1 MKLAWFGIFLL
12 EAVSSSEESE
22 LYCEDYF
29 ENEAFP
35 PPGNLTAFS
44 EAAKRPV
51 NQSSENRYRWPWLVS
66 LGGRCVGSLIGPRFV
81 LTAAHCCH
89 NPVGH
94 EVYIGSQGPWSSDK
108 SLRVIDFRRHEKFN
122 IATHEYDIC
131 LLRLAQPVEISVSSY
146 PICLVHRKSTII
158 KENSLGASAGWG
170 DLSQFGTPSKKI
182 LDDPLR
188 IQPVETCKRAFH
200 FFDPEKTFC
209 TGSMMRSGKRPTC
222 VGSGGAPFVMWNK
235 NKPTIA
241 GLTSLGLGC
250 DMGRPLGLQ
259 TKIQPFVGWLVNK
272 AIDMGAQMTSGKMRS
287 MARKINLKSAS
298 NIEESPR
305 AQRRAL
311 KAQRRAIK
319 MVERRKE
326 VEKREMLA
334 DRFKE
339 RMLRRKKAFL
349 PKDIRRFVKLS
360 LQEKMSKKEYL
371 KPNQIDKMR
380 SIDAVSDEE
389 NICSPEGLSTLYSD
403 IKAIQCGHK
412 RGSLSCSFE
421 CLTAGYISTAK
432 LTCKD
437 NKWKETFTTDKK
449 TICGSPEV

>member
-1 MKLAWFGIFLL
+1 MKLACFWILLL
-12 EAVSSSEESE
+12 EAVLANEDSE

-29 ENEAFP
+29 ENEAYP
-35 PPGNLTAFS
+35 PPSNLTVFAQQLQDP
-44 EAAKRPV
+44 K
-51 NQSSENRYRWPWLVS
+51 SSENRYRWPWLVS
-66 LGGRCVGSLIGPRFV
+66 LGGRCVGSLLGPRFV

-94 EVYIGSQGPWSSDK
+94 E
-108 SLRVIDFRRHEKFN
+108 
-122 IATHEYDIC
+122 YDIC
-131 LLRLAQPVEISVSSY
+131 LLRLAQPAEISISSY

-182 LDDPLR
+182 IDDPLR
-188 IQPVETCKRAFH
+188 IQPVETCQRGFH

-209 TGSMMRSGKRPTC
+209 TGQMMRSGKRPTC
-222 VGSGGAPFVMWNK
+222 TGSGGSPFVMWNK
-235 NKPTIA
+235 NKPVIA

-259 TKIQPFVGWLVNK
+259 TQIQPFVGWLVNK

-287 MARKINLKSAS
+287 MARKINLKSANS
-298 NIEESPR
+298 IDESPR

-311 KAQRRAIK
+311 KAQRRAMK

-326 VEKREMLA
+326 LEKREMLA

-360 LQEKMSKKEYL
+360 LQEKISSKEFL
-371 KPNQIDKMR
+371 RPNQIEKMR
-380 SIDAVSDEE
+380 SIDLDADEE
-389 NICSPEGLSTLYSD
+389 NICSPQGLSSVYTD
-403 IKAIQCGHK
+403 IEAIKCSHK
-412 RGSLSCSFE
+412 RGSLHCSFE
-421 CLTAGYISTAK
+421 CLIPGYVPTAK

-437 NKWKETFTTDKK
+437 NVWKETFTTDTN
-449 TICGSPEV
+449 TICGSPEL